1 MILIFLAEQKPAYIK
16 MNVSLNEAW
25 TPSHINSHTAG
36 DNGWQGGMAAIYN
49 SNLLII
55 NIKPKSHYSSFESLS
70 SILHSSNKLLNS
82 VEFVLDEFSEFV
94 SNCAVTKDYIGDFN
108 IHVDMER
115 DNFEVCRIL
124 LSSECSHS

>member
-1 MILIFLAEQKPAYIK
+1 
-16 MNVSLNEAW
+16 
-25 TPSHINSHTAG
+25 
-36 DNGWQGGMAAIYN
+36 MAAIYS

-82 VEFVLDEFSEFV
+82 VEFVIIYCPPEPHSSFLDEFSEFV
-94 SNCAVTKDYIGDFN
+94 SNFAVTKDYIGDFN